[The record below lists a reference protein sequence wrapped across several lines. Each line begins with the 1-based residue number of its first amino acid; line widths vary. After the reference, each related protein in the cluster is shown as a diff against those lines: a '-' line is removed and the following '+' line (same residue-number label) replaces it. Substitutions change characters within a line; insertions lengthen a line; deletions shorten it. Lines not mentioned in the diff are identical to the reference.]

1 MRATDNGTPPR
12 YTDHSLTIN
21 ILDVNDNAP
30 VVESPRGYNVS
41 VSEVGS
47 QAFDLLTFRSW
58 LPGVR
63 QPMVV
68 TQRFVFS
75 TFEECWKRD
84 VGSPC
89 GGYWQRHGP
98 QRPAFLLHHQWEPRP
113 DLPHGPHDWRNGDAT
128 GSSWPGTPAAVC
140 AHGYGGGWRHAT
152 SVGKMWISV
161 FLWIAE
167 GFDWRASFTVSVSN
181 TVFDGSCGVCKS
193 IVSHLCSGVSVG
205 SFVMLAWLRCS
216 GAWGDVKFGV
226 GVLIVVVL
234 VWRCGAVLFRIQ
246 TSIMSIITR
255 VLDNARF
262 PPNLITNT

>member
-1 MRATDNGTPPR
+1 MLNLIGVPERSGSEPGPGVLIRWTDPPHSVHVLLQVRATDNGTPPR

-89 GGYWQRHGP
+89 GGY
-98 QRPAFLLHHQWEPRP
+98 
-113 DLPHGPHDWRNGDAT
+113 
-128 GSSWPGTPAAVC
+128 
-140 AHGYGGGWRHAT
+140 
-152 SVGKMWISV
+152 
-161 FLWIAE
+161 
-167 GFDWRASFTVSVSN
+167 
-181 TVFDGSCGVCKS
+181 
-193 IVSHLCSGVSVG
+193 
-205 SFVMLAWLRCS
+205 
-216 GAWGDVKFGV
+216 
-226 GVLIVVVL
+226 
-234 VWRCGAVLFRIQ
+234 
-246 TSIMSIITR
+246 
-255 VLDNARF
+255 
-262 PPNLITNT
+262 